1 MQKLLRVSRI
11 IDGLNEGVGRFA
23 VLLIPLMIGLG
34 VWNTLGRYLGRFIGQ
49 NLSSNSL
56 IEGQTYLFAL
66 AFLLGAAYTFKHN
79 GHVRV
84 DAFYDRWPPQRQAW
98 VNFLGALLFV
108 IPFCGLMVYFV
119 WTPIVNSWLSWE
131 VSPNAG
137 GLPRYPI
144 KSFVCVF
151 FILLLLQGISEAIKN
166 WVKLKRLSRVQ
177 EGETTDGL

>member
-1 MQKLLRVSRI
+1 MQKLLRISQI
-11 IDGLNEGVGRFA
+11 IDGINEGIGRFA
-23 VLLIPLMIGLG
+23 ILLIPLMIVLG
-34 VWNTLGRYLGRFIGQ
+34 VWNTLGRYLGRFVGQ
-49 NLSSNSL
+49 NLTSNSL

-66 AFLLGAAYTFKHN
+66 AFLLGAAYTFKHH

-84 DAFYDRWPPQRQAW
+84 DAFYDRWSPQRQAW

-108 IPFCGLMVYFV
+108 IPFCGLMLYFV
-119 WTPIVNSWLSWE
+119 WTPIFNSWVSWE

-144 KSFVCVF
+144 KSVVGVF

-166 WVKLKRLSRVQ
+166 GIKLKRFSLS
-177 EGETTDGL
+177 EAGESPNGL